1 MKAFI
6 PYFCLIIILQLWAC
20 ASQSDPFSFSQEK
33 GVSKGQKDK
42 NLLKEEVDDEVEE
55 DIEEIVEENEP
66 RSSDDLV
73 IKADEEVDKKTKLK
87 GTGKG
92 SSTTTTKGNAL
103 GGSNSSDS
111 VQEEEDKIEAL
122 SIISY
127 SNILAAASAELP
139 VQGQKVKLMIKNNH
153 QQAMWYLMPVS
164 GEKIMP
170 KNGQFY
176 VNPEAIPPFLA
187 KQYGTPESR
196 LIELIYHGKAE
207 QSFRAFY
214 IEAGSSLLFRNYDLG
229 SYQEG
234 EYVPFWA
241 IKGLEVNNET
251 SLEEWLPFSVTSSPD
266 VVIHNTTG
274 NGTAKWSDASK
285 NAVFPQS
292 KIKFVQANGIKKY
305 QIPVGVIR

>member
-20 ASQSDPFSFSQEK
+20 ASQSDPFSFPQEK

-42 NLLKEEVDDEVEE
+42 AVPTEEVEDVEE
-55 DIEEIVEENEP
+55 VVEENEAP
-66 RSSDDLV
+66 PSSDDLG
-73 IKADEEVDKKTKLK
+73 IKEDEEVNKKTKLK
-87 GTGKG
+87 GTV
-92 SSTTTTKGNAL
+92 KGNATTKTSNNIL
-103 GGSNSSDS
+103 GGSNSSGS
-111 VQEEEDKIEAL
+111 VQAEDKIEAL

-164 GEKIMP
+164 GEKTMP
-170 KNGQFY
+170 TNGQFY
-176 VNPEAIPPFLA
+176 VNLEAIPPFLA
-187 KQYGTPESR
+187 KQYGTSDR
-196 LIELIYHGKAE
+196 KLIELIYHGKVG

-251 SLEEWLPFSVTSSPD
+251 SLEEWLPFSVASSPD
-266 VVIHNTTG
+266 IVIHNTTES
-274 NGTAKWSDASK
+274 GTAKWVDVSK
-285 NAVFPQS
+285 NAVFSNQ
-292 KIKFVQANGIKKY
+292 KIKFVQANGVKKY
-305 QIPVGVIR
+305 QIPVGIIR

>member
-6 PYFCLIIILQLWAC
+6 PYFCLIITLQLWAC

-33 GVSKGQKDK
+33 GVSKGEKDK
-42 NLLKEEVDDEVEE
+42 VLPKEEVDTHAEIDLEEVVEE
-55 DIEEIVEENEP
+55 DP
-66 RSSDDLV
+66 QYSDDLL
-73 IKADEEVDKKTKLK
+73 IREEEEAINKKNKLK
-87 GTGKG
+87 GAEKEN
-92 SSTTTTKGNAL
+92 STSKKKDTVL
-103 GGSNSSDS
+103 GDSNNSVS
-111 VQEEEDKIEAL
+111 VQAEDKIEAL

-127 SNILAAASAELP
+127 SNVIEAASADLP

-164 GEKIMP
+164 GESTMP
-170 KNGQFY
+170 ENGQFY
-176 VNPEAIPPFLA
+176 ANPEAIPPFLA
-187 KQYGTPESR
+187 KQYGTLDGK
-196 LIELIYHGKAE
+196 LIELIYHGKGG

-251 SLEEWLPFSVTSSPD
+251 SLEEWLPFSVASSPD

-274 NGTAKWSDASK
+274 NGTAKWVNASK
-285 NAVFPQS
+285 DAVFPKS